1 MKRAPGSLLKNSLFV
16 LLLGGAVVYRCGK
29 DLISSAGF
37 RRCGHDAACDRV
49 LRHPARALRST
60 RAKPAADERN
70 FLCLRPGRRLRF
82 TICTLTLALS
92 FSAIVP
98 LLAEEPVTTLKVD
111 VKLVNVFVTVT
122 DANGAP
128 VANLQKENFLLK
140 EDGKDQKISIF
151 SKESALPLSIVLA
164 VDTSLSTRKDLPLE
178 LASAR
183 KFAHA
188 IVRPEDGLA
197 VYKFS
202 EEVSQMVPFTS
213 DLKKIDAGIDRVHN
227 GAATA
232 LYDAVYLGSQ
242 ALSRRQGRKVMVVIT
257 DGGDTMSQ
265 VNYREAL
272 RSAQEAEAII
282 YSIIIVPIEASAGRD
297 TGGEHALIQ
306 ISSDTGGK
314 YYYATSAAQLDT
326 AFQKISDELRT
337 QYLLAYY
344 PSQRYSDSDFRQL
357 RVDLTNAPAGG
368 PYQSHYRAGY
378 YTHRGSF

>member
-1 MKRAPGSLLKNSLFV
+1 MRSVHRSLRTTCRKFRAD
-16 LLLGGAVVYRCGK
+16 YREFRWWRTARCSQLTVCALACA
-29 DLISSAGF
+29 LI
-37 RRCGHDAACDRV
+37 
-49 LRHPARALRST
+49 
-60 RAKPAADERN
+60 
-70 FLCLRPGRRLRF
+70 
-82 TICTLTLALS
+82 

-98 LLAEEPVTTLKVD
+98 LRAEEPETTLKVD
-111 VKLVNVFVTVT
+111 VRLVNVFVTVT

-128 VANLQKENFLLK
+128 VTNLQKENFLLK

-178 LASAR
+178 LASGR

-265 VNYREAL
+265 VNYKEAL
-272 RSAQEAEAII
+272 RAAQEAEAII

-314 YYYATSAAQLDT
+314 YYYATSAAQLDA

-357 RVDLTNAPAGG
+357 RIDLTNAPAGG

>member
-1 MKRAPGSLLKNSLFV
+1 MITRVRQILFV
-16 LLLGGAVVYRCGK
+16 FLSIIYLT
-29 DLISSAGF
+29 AG
-37 RRCGHDAACDRV
+37 
-49 LRHPARALRST
+49 
-60 RAKPAADERN
+60 
-70 FLCLRPGRRLRF
+70 
-82 TICTLTLALS
+82 
-92 FSAIVP
+92 
-98 LLAEEPVTTLKVD
+98 LLAEEPETTIKVD

-122 DANGAP
+122 DASGSP

-140 EDGKDQKISIF
+140 EDGKEQKISIF
-151 SKESALPLSIVLA
+151 SRESALPLSIALA

-178 LASAR
+178 LISAR

-188 IVRPEDGLA
+188 IVRPQDGLA

-202 EEVSQMVPFTS
+202 EEVSLMVPFTS
-213 DLKKIDAGIDRVHN
+213 DLKKIDAGIDRERN

-232 LYDAVYLGSQ
+232 LYDAVYLGSN

-265 VNYREAL
+265 VNYKEAL
-272 RSAQEAEAII
+272 RAAQEAEAII
-282 YSIIIVPIEASAGRD
+282 YSIIIVPIEADAGRD

-314 YYYATSAAQLDT
+314 HYYAKSLAQLDD
-326 AFQKISDELRT
+326 AFRQISDELRT

-344 PSQRYSDSDFRQL
+344 PSERYSNSDFRQL
-357 RVDLTNAPAGG
+357 KVDLTNAPAGG

-378 YTHRGSF
+378 YTRKGTF

>member
-1 MKRAPGSLLKNSLFV
+1 VITRVRQILFV
-16 LLLGGAVVYRCGK
+16 FLSIIYLT
-29 DLISSAGF
+29 AG
-37 RRCGHDAACDRV
+37 
-49 LRHPARALRST
+49 
-60 RAKPAADERN
+60 
-70 FLCLRPGRRLRF
+70 
-82 TICTLTLALS
+82 
-92 FSAIVP
+92 
-98 LLAEEPVTTLKVD
+98 LLAEEPETTIKVD

-122 DANGAP
+122 DASGSP

-140 EDGKDQKISIF
+140 EDGKEQKISIF
-151 SKESALPLSIVLA
+151 SRESALPLSIALA

-178 LASAR
+178 LISAR

-188 IVRPEDGLA
+188 IVRPQDGLA

-202 EEVSQMVPFTS
+202 EEVSLMVPFTS
-213 DLKKIDAGIDRVHN
+213 DLKKIDAGIDRERN

-232 LYDAVYLGSQ
+232 LYDAVYLGSN

-265 VNYREAL
+265 VNYKEAL
-272 RSAQEAEAII
+272 RAAQEAEAII
-282 YSIIIVPIEASAGRD
+282 YSIIIVPIEADAGRD

-314 YYYATSAAQLDT
+314 HYYAKSLAQLDD
-326 AFQKISDELRT
+326 AFRQISDELRT

-344 PSQRYSDSDFRQL
+344 PSERYSNSDFRQL
-357 RVDLTNAPAGG
+357 KVDLTNAPAGG

-378 YTHRGSF
+378 YTRKGTF